1 MASLVASS
9 GVMSTLASPTTPSRP
24 NRLRAPRDSHTI
36 ESLTVAPASTV
47 LNG

>member
-1 MASLVASS
+1 MATRVAIS
-9 GVMSTLASPTTPSRP
+9 GVTSTLDSPLMPCRP

-36 ESLTVAPASTV
+36 EAFTTAPASTV